1 MAEETMTAL
10 TALMREQNGIAQD
23 TSKSIHDI
31 VEETRAQNEK
41 NKTISWQN
49 KRIKAINRKSNRH
62 TVDTYAD
69 EADRIYKSKAKNKK
83 EYKKELAKL
92 IDNLEDAHIDGG
104 F

>member
-1 MAEETMTAL
+1 MA
-10 TALMREQNGIAQD
+10 
-23 TSKSIHDI
+23 
-31 VEETRAQNEK
+31 
-41 NKTISWQN
+41 SWQN

-62 TVDTYAD
+62 TIDTYAD